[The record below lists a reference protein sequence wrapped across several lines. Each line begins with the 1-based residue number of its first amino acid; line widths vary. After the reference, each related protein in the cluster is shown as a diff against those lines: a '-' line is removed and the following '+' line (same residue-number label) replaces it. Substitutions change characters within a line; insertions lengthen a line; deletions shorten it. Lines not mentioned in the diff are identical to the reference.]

1 MNTPAPHLLTP
12 DVIEVALHDCMPGV
26 ALDHLSGT
34 QVMRLAEDMHAALTE
49 PPARPEG
56 AEELETVIG
65 LNAGKWTSGAEDVRA
80 LADLL
85 ASKGVRAT
93 EAE

>member
-1 MNTPAPHLLTP
+1 MNAPAPHLLTP

-49 PPARPEG
+49 PP
-56 AEELETVIG
+56 
-65 LNAGKWTSGAEDVRA
+65 KEDR
-80 LADLL
+80 
-85 ASKGVRAT
+85 
-93 EAE
+93 